1 MPDEKNIKLIGGLVE
16 TMGVKVMVSPSAS
29 E

>member
-1 MPDEKNIKLIGGLVE
+1 MSDEKDIKLVGGLGE
-16 TMGVKVMVSPSAS
+16 TMKVKVMVSPSAS